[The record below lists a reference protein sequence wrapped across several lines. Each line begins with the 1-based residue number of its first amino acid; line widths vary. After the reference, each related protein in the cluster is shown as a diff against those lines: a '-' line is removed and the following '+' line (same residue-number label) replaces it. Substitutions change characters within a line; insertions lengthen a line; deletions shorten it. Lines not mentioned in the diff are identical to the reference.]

1 MHKAALALPLLLA
14 ACAAGE
20 PVASDPAGSACNAD
34 GGKQFVG
41 QLASSEAGA
50 AILSATNSQSLR
62 WAPPGAMLTR
72 DYRPDRV
79 TVHLGPDQKITQ
91 LDCG

>member
-1 MHKAALALPLLLA
+1 MHKAALAFPLLLA
-14 ACAAGE
+14 ACAAGQ
-20 PVASDPAGSACNAD
+20 PVANDPTSGPCNAE
-34 GGKQFVG
+34 GGNQYIG
-41 QLASSEAGA
+41 QLAAGDIGA
-50 AILSATNSQSLR
+50 EILKATNSQSLR

-79 TVHLGPDQKITQ
+79 TVHVGPDGKITK